1 MSRAATLEQ
10 LEWSALVE
18 PGDTVLFAECGAE
31 PLSLA
36 ESLAAQRHSIED
48 VSVFLGMGFAGSFA
62 PEHADALRFRSYGA
76 LGTTRKLAAAGK
88 LDIVPVSMGSI
99 PALLRAGVLRFDVV
113 AIALP
118 PADRDGRHSLGLTA
132 LYLQSAIRHARL
144 VIAEISEEIPSL
156 PGISI
161 GPEDIDL
168 VVHTDRTPP
177 ELPPIR
183 SDGVA
188 QAIARNAAPFIGDGA
203 VLQIGVGGAPEAI
216 APLLADRKDIGI
228 HSGLLSAGLAS
239 LIEEGIATGARKNSK
254 RGIATIGS
262 VMGDAAL
269 YRWAKDN
276 RRLEL
281 AGVEETHL
289 GAAHIENFVAIN
301 GALSVDLQGQVNG
314 EYAGERRLG
323 AIGGQPDFARAAHLS
338 PGGCSI
344 ILLNAS
350 PGDGST
356 SAITART
363 LPSVSTP
370 RTDVDVVATQFG
382 AAHLSGRTEEERRRL
397 LISIADPRHREA
409 LERGLI

>member
-1 MSRAATLEQ
+1 MSRKASLGQ
-10 LEWSALVE
+10 VDWSALLE
-18 PGDTVLFAECGAE
+18 PGETVLFAECGAE

-36 ESLAAQRHSIED
+36 ESFVAQRHALTDI
-48 VSVFLGMGFAGSFA
+48 SVFLGMGFAGSFT
-62 PEHADALRFRSYGA
+62 PEHGDALRFRSYGA
-76 LGTTRKLAAAGK
+76 LGTTRKLAAADK

-99 PALLRAGVLRFDVV
+99 PALLRAGALRFDVV

-118 PADRDGRHSLGLTA
+118 PAARDGRHSLGLTA

-144 VIAEISEEIPSL
+144 VIAEISDKIPSL

-161 GPEDIDL
+161 GPEEIDL
-168 VVHTDRTPP
+168 AVRTDRTPAK
-177 ELPPIR
+177 LPPIKT
-183 SDGVA
+183 DGTA
-188 QAIARNAAPFIGDGA
+188 HAIARNAAPFIEDGA
-203 VLQIGVGGAPEAI
+203 VLQIGVGSAPEAI
-216 APLLADRKDIGI
+216 AALLTDRKDIGI

-239 LIEEGIATGARKNSK
+239 LIEQGVATGARKNVR

-276 RRLEL
+276 PCLEL

-289 GAAHIENFVAIN
+289 GAAHVENFVAVN

-314 EYAGERRLG
+314 ESAGDRRLG
-323 AIGGQPDFARAAHLS
+323 AIGGQPDFARAAHHS

-344 ILLNAS
+344 ILLDAS
-350 PGDGST
+350 PGDGSI

-363 LPSVSTP
+363 LPRVSTP
-370 RTDVDVVATQFG
+370 RSDVDVVATQFG
-382 AAHLSGRTEEERRRL
+382 AAHLTGRTEEERRKL

>member
-1 MSRAATLEQ
+1 MSRTVTLEQ
-10 LEWSALVE
+10 LEWLALVE
-18 PGDTVLFAECGAE
+18 PGETVLFAECGAE

-36 ESLAAQRHSIED
+36 ESFVAQRHSFED
-48 VSVFLGMGFAGSFA
+48 ISVFLGMGLAGSFT
-62 PEHADALRFRSYGA
+62 PEHADAIRFRSYGA
-76 LGTTRKLAAAGK
+76 LGTTRKLAAADK
-88 LDIVPVSMGSI
+88 LDIVPVTMGSI
-99 PALLRAGVLRFDVV
+99 PALLRAGAIRFDVV

-118 PADRDGRHSLGLTA
+118 PAGRDGRHSLGLTA

-144 VIAEISEEIPSL
+144 VIAEISEEIPCL

-161 GPEDIDL
+161 GSEEIDL
-168 VVHTDRTPP
+168 VVRTDRRPP
-177 ELPPIR
+177 ELPSIKA
-183 SDGVA
+183 DGVA

-216 APLLADRKDIGI
+216 APLLADRKDMGI

-239 LIEEGIATGARKNSK
+239 LIDRGIATGARKNSK

-262 VMGDAAL
+262 VIGDAAL

-276 RRLEL
+276 PRLEL

-289 GAAHIENFVAIN
+289 GAAHIENFIAVN

-314 EYAGERRLG
+314 EYAGDRRLG
-323 AIGGQPDFARAAHLS
+323 AIGGQPDFARAARHS
-338 PGGCSI
+338 PNGCSI

-356 SAITART
+356 SAITARP
-363 LPSVSTP
+363 LPCVTTS

-382 AAHLSGRTEEERRRL
+382 AAHLTGHTEEERRKM